1 MEYLICKNSE
11 GELVGFAPA
20 SDNPKIPDTADPC
33 RVFTAEIASSITLNA
48 DANDVYWLYEVCFS
62 DFSSVFVT
70 AFDFSDALV
79 TALLRCGEGLAPF
92 YVYEYDL
99 FELRESGKS
108 GVTIYE
114 FDTKP
119 SALLSVLNDK
129 NRDLVA
135 HAIAF
140 ANGCTEEELRGAES
154 DYIEK
159 ALGVAGKT
167 GTELSTDEILSACS
181 YVWNNYI
188 LFESTDASAEVRRL
202 HARHSAEA
210 DPVALLMWTFVF
222 EQWAHYDCHLPY
234 TLYRLLLDGGFD
246 GCIDGFIAERGILE

>member
-1 MEYLICKNSE
+1 MEYLICKNSQ
-11 GELVGFAPA
+11 GELLCFAPV
-20 SDNPKIPDTADPC
+20 SDNPKIPEAADPC
-33 RVFTAEIASSITLNA
+33 RVFTAEVLASTTLNA
-48 DANDVYWLYEVCFS
+48 DAREVYWLYEVCFS
-62 DFSSVFVT
+62 DFSSAFVT

-79 TALLRCGEGLAPF
+79 TALLHGGGGLIPF
-92 YVYEYDL
+92 YIYEYDL

-108 GVTIYE
+108 GVTSYE

-119 SALLSVLNDK
+119 SALLSVLNEK

-140 ANGCTEEELRGAES
+140 ANGNTEGGLLKAERE
-154 DYIEK
+154 YIEK
-159 ALGVAGKT
+159 ILGAADKT
-167 GTELSTDEILSACS
+167 GLELTADEILSVCS

-188 LFESTDASAEVRRL
+188 LFESTDASEEVRRL

-234 TLYRLLLDGGFD
+234 TLYRLLLNGGFD
-246 GCIDGFIAERGILE
+246 GCIDGLCAEREILM